1 MKQLVFIFSVALASC
16 GTTNDFASGYS
27 SAGSP
32 FGSMASFTQPG
43 PFVTTRI
50 KSNGSNSGTIILN
63 PGSSSGGSSCP
74 GSMGSGTIVTR
85 PTTTI
90 NQNNFMNGKSLINE
104 IGNQIKRQSSPT
116 QRQIVRRF

>member
-1 MKQLVFIFSVALASC
+1 
-16 GTTNDFASGYS
+16 
-27 SAGSP
+27 
-32 FGSMASFTQPG
+32 
-43 PFVTTRI
+43 
-50 KSNGSNSGTIILN
+50 
-63 PGSSSGGSSCP
+63 
-74 GSMGSGTIVTR
+74 MGSGTIVTR